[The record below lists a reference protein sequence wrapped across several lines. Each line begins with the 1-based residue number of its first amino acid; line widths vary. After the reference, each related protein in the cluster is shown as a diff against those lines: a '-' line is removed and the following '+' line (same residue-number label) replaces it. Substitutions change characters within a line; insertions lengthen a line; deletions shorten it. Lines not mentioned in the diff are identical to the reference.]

1 MARNKK
7 SMHQIIPILD
17 KIAFLA
23 FVVATM
29 FGTGLKLTVQQIW
42 QPLLNIRLVVLSLL
56 TNFVLVPVFVY
67 LLLLVIP
74 VNEPVKDG
82 LIIMALASGPPAL
95 PKLAQIVKG
104 NLAFS
109 TGLMMMLMLGTVFYM
124 PIVLPLVLQGV
135 QVNSWDIA
143 KPLILMMIIPLGI
156 GLLIKSKSENISLS
170 LQAITAKL
178 SSFGLLLGLG
188 VRLIVHFG
196 EIIVLLTNGVIF
208 VCAIFIVFSFTVGYL
223 LGGPGIDTQRVLGVG
238 TAQRNFAAA
247 LLIGTSNFDDPNVI
261 SVIMVTS
268 LLMMVSVV
276 ILGKNL
282 PELDQGQSAEIEQ
295 LEVS

>member
-1 MARNKK
+1 MNE
-7 SMHQIIPILD
+7 IIPILD

-42 QPLLNIRLVVLSLL
+42 QPLRNIRLVVLSLL
-56 TNFVLVPVFVY
+56 TNFVLVPLFVY
-67 LLLLVIP
+67 LLLQVIP

-109 TGLMMMLMLGTVFYM
+109 TGLMMMLMFGTVFYM
-124 PIVLPLVLQGV
+124 PIVLPSVLQGV
-135 QVNSWDIA
+135 EVNSWDIA
-143 KPLILMMIIPLGI
+143 KPLILMMLTPLGI
-156 GLLIKSKSENISLS
+156 GLLIKAKYEDIALNLQTLTFKISN
-170 LQAITAKL
+170 
-178 SSFGLLLGLG
+178 FGLLLGLG

-196 EIIVLLTNGVIF
+196 EIIVLLKTGVIF
-208 VCAIFIVFSFTVGYL
+208 VCAIFIIFSFTVGYL

-268 LLMMVSVV
+268 LLMMVSVL
-276 ILGKNL
+276 ILGKKL
-282 PELDQGQSAEIEQ
+282 PELDQGQGVDLELEKV
-295 LEVS
+295 EVS

>member
-1 MARNKK
+1 MNE
-7 SMHQIIPILD
+7 IIPLLVPILD

-23 FVVATM
+23 FVIATM

-42 QPLLNIRLVVLSLL
+42 QPLRNIRLVVLSLL
-56 TNFVLVPVFVY
+56 TNFVLVPLFVY
-67 LLLLVIP
+67 LLLQLIP
-74 VNEPVKDG
+74 VNEAVKDG
-82 LIIMALASGPPAL
+82 FIIMALASGPPAL

-109 TGLMMMLMLGTVFYM
+109 TGLMMMLMFGTVFYM

-135 QVNSWDIA
+135 EVNSGDIA
-143 KPLILMMIIPLGI
+143 KPLILMMLTPLGI
-156 GLLIKSKSENISLS
+156 GLLIKSKYEDIALNI
-170 LQAITAKL
+170 QTITFKI
-178 SSFGLLLGLG
+178 SNFGLLLGLG
-188 VRLIVHFG
+188 VRLIVHFN
-196 EIIVLLTNGVIF
+196 EIIVLLKTGVIF
-208 VCAIFIVFSFTVGYL
+208 VCAIFIIFSFTVGYL

-268 LLMMVSVV
+268 LLMMVSVL

-282 PELDQGQSAEIEQ
+282 PELEQGQSAEIEK

>member
-1 MARNKK
+1 MNE
-7 SMHQIIPILD
+7 IIPILD

-42 QPLLNIRLVVLSLL
+42 QPLRNIRLVVLSLL
-56 TNFVLVPVFVY
+56 TNFVLVPLFVY
-67 LLLLVIP
+67 LLLQVIP
-74 VNEPVKDG
+74 LNEPVKDG

-109 TGLMMMLMLGTVFYM
+109 RGLMMMLMFGTVFYM
-124 PIVLPLVLQGV
+124 PMVLPLVLEGV
-135 QVNSWDIA
+135 EVNSWDIA
-143 KPLILMMIIPLGI
+143 KPLILMMLTPLGI
-156 GLLIKSKSENISLS
+156 GLLIKAKYQDIALNLQTITFKISN
-170 LQAITAKL
+170 
-178 SSFGLLLGLG
+178 FGLLLGLG
-188 VRLIVHFG
+188 VRLIVHFH
-196 EIIVLLTNGVIF
+196 EILILLKTGVIF
-208 VCAIFIVFSFTVGYL
+208 VCAIFIIFSFTVGYL

-261 SVIMVTS
+261 SV
-268 LLMMVSVV
+268 
-276 ILGKNL
+276 
-282 PELDQGQSAEIEQ
+282 
-295 LEVS
+295 

>member
-1 MARNKK
+1 
-7 SMHQIIPILD
+7 
-17 KIAFLA
+17 
-23 FVVATM
+23 
-29 FGTGLKLTVQQIW
+29 
-42 QPLLNIRLVVLSLL
+42 
-56 TNFVLVPVFVY
+56 
-67 LLLLVIP
+67 
-74 VNEPVKDG
+74 
-82 LIIMALASGPPAL
+82 
-95 PKLAQIVKG
+95 
-104 NLAFS
+104 
-109 TGLMMMLMLGTVFYM
+109 M

-247 LLIGTSNFDDPNVI
+247 LLIGTSNF
-261 SVIMVTS
+261 
-268 LLMMVSVV
+268 
-276 ILGKNL
+276 
-282 PELDQGQSAEIEQ
+282 
-295 LEVS
+295 

>member
-1 MARNKK
+1 
-7 SMHQIIPILD
+7 MHQIIPILD

-295 LEVS
+295 LEVRK

>member
-1 MARNKK
+1 
-7 SMHQIIPILD
+7 MHQIIPILD

-29 FGTGLKLTVQQIW
+29 FGTGLKLTLQQIW
-42 QPLLNIRLVVLSLL
+42 QPLRNIRLVVLSLL
-56 TNFVLVPVFVY
+56 TNFVLVPLFVY
-67 LLLLVIP
+67 LLLQLIP

-82 LIIMALASGPPAL
+82 FIIMALASGPPAL

-109 TGLMMMLMLGTVFYM
+109 TGLMMMLMFGTVFYM

-135 QVNSWDIA
+135 EVNSWDIA
-143 KPLILMMIIPLGI
+143 KPLILMMLTPLGI
-156 GLLIKSKSENISLS
+156 GLLIKNKSEEIAFNLQTITFKISN
-170 LQAITAKL
+170 
-178 SSFGLLLGLG
+178 FGLLLGLG
-188 VRLIVHFG
+188 VRLIVHFN
-196 EIIVLLTNGVIF
+196 EIIVLLKTGVIF
-208 VCAIFIVFSFTVGYL
+208 VCAIFIIFSFTVGYL
-223 LGGPGIDTQRVLGVG
+223 LGGPGIDTRRVLGVG

-268 LLMMVSVV
+268 LLMMVSVL

-282 PELDQGQSAEIEQ
+282 PELDQGQSVEIEQEQ
-295 LEVS
+295 LEVL